1 MKRKR
6 ILWLCSWYPSEATP
20 FNGDFIQRHARAASL
35 YNDIDVIHV
44 SGTIDQSKT
53 SFFLT
58 SEKGLTETIIL
69 YKNRKGLIGKILHH
83 ITWSK
88 LYKKAIEKYIK
99 EKGKPD
105 LVHVHIPVKA
115 GLIALWIKRKFSIPY
130 IVTEHW
136 GIYNKVL
143 KENYSAKPSW
153 FKRLTRTVFLNA
165 TKLLSVSNYL
175 AAEIRNMISTDLNFT
190 IINNTVNADLFFYKT
205 KHQEKFR
212 FIHISNMISL
222 KNVEGILFAFKELQN
237 IKKNAELVIV
247 GENYFSIKQLAA
259 DLGLLN
265 NSVFLKGEIAY
276 SQVANEIQ
284 QSDCLVLFSN
294 IENSPCVIS
303 EALCCGVPVIATN
316 VGGIPELVSNDN
328 SILVEPGNTE
338 KLKEAMIKMMET
350 YSSFNKYKI
359 AEDAQGKFSYPI
371 IGKEFDLLYRS
382 DMSEKLSGSIQES

>member
-6 ILWLCSWYPSEATP
+6 ILWLCSWYPSDAAP
-20 FNGDFIQRHARAASL
+20 FNGDFIQRHARAAAL

-44 SGTIDQSKT
+44 SGNINQYKT

-58 SEKGLTETIIL
+58 SEKGLSETIIR
-69 YKNRKGLIGKILHH
+69 YKNKKGLIGKILNHF
-83 ITWSK
+83 TWSK
-88 LYKKAIEKYIK
+88 LYKKAIEKYIN

-105 LVHVHIPVKA
+105 LVHVHVPVKA
-115 GLIALWIKRKFSIPY
+115 GLIALWIKKKFSIPY

-143 KENYSAKPSW
+143 KENYGARPSW
-153 FKRLTRTVFLNA
+153 FKRLTRTVFFNA
-165 TKLLSVSNYL
+165 TKILSVSNYL
-175 AAEIRNMISTDLNFT
+175 ASEIRNSISADLNFT
-190 IINNTVNADLFFYKT
+190 IINNAVNAELFFLKS
-205 KHQEKFR
+205 KQQEKFR

-222 KNVEGILFAFKELQN
+222 KNAEGILFAFKEFQN
-237 IKKNAELVIV
+237 AGNNAELIIV
-247 GENYFSIKQLAA
+247 GENHFSKEQLAA

-265 NSVFLKGEIAY
+265 NSVFFKGEISY
-276 SQVANEIQ
+276 SQVAGEIQ
-284 QSDCLVLFSN
+284 QSDCLILFSN

-303 EALCCGVPVIATN
+303 EALCCGVPVIVTS

-338 KLKEAMIKMMET
+338 QLKAAMIKMMEI
-350 YSSFNKYKI
+350 YSSFNKNKI

-371 IGKEFDLLYRS
+371 IGKEFDLLYQS
-382 DMSEKLSGSIQES
+382 VVSEK